1 MGDIT
6 LLILT
11 GAVSLIAGGAIGYF
25 MQRSAQRKHEVEAR
39 EKADLIIKEAN
50 INADTIKKDK
60 ILEAKEKFLQL
71 KTEF

>member
-25 MQRSAQRKHEVEAR
+25 ILRSAQRKHEVEAK

-50 INADTIKKDK
+50 INADRSYNQRSQYQCRYD
-60 ILEAKEKFLQL
+60 
-71 KTEF
+71 